1 MADEKQT
8 TADETVEYEYVEAP
22 DDGIEYE
29 YIEVPEGTEPETTDE
44 TASADNIEYEYIEV
58 PEEEAAPAP
67 EPAAPEAPAAETS
80 EEVEYEYVE
89 VPEEEAAPAPEAP
102 AAEATEEVEYEYVEV
117 PEEEAAPAP
126 EPAVPEAPAAEATE
140 EVEYEYVEVPEEEA
154 APAPEPAAPEAPAA
168 EASEEVEYEYV
179 EVPEE
184 EAASASEPAAVPE
197 APAAEATEEVEYEYV
212 EVPEEDAAPAPKA
225 PAAGA
230 NEEVEY
236 EYVEVPEEEA
246 APAPEAPAAEA
257 SEEVEYEYVEV
268 PEEEA
273 APAPEAP
280 AAEAA
285 QAQTKED
292 ENLSAQKEEPA
303 KEMSGIDPLSAEDAD
318 LPLDDEPP
326 LPPDDEGPST
336 DILMEPEASVPV
348 DSEMPLPPDEDE
360 AFPVANIAD
369 PVDKSLLENEEAL
382 AEELEV
388 PADDT
393 EDNAVQETTTP
404 SSVSAKELEDIDES
418 EPVETPE
425 EKETSAGI
433 GENNDDQDVADA
445 PIPVVSDN
453 AAEEIDAYAA
463 KAAQELEQEAEESNE
478 PNPPVTD
485 EETQEELDPKDE
497 DDTLLAADRFVFD
510 GNSGLSSFVGSA
522 QKDTVVLNRDSGNF
536 NSLADWHLIINEL
549 TVIPLN
555 SQNEEELPLSEDIF
569 CQGCIVSEGTEIS
582 SFANASS
589 AKVPAPQNGN
599 QRSAVISGIN
609 IISLA
614 GRDGTVIDLDAS
626 NGILIGPDDA
636 KLYFSG
642 LNRLVIPKPAEPTP
656 PAYVIPETEDNPKA
670 FVYTQAQAAAAEQSE
685 TQNEI
690 IVIKTGYNLY
700 GWNVTF
706 ENGTTMSLAD
716 VRSYQSK
723 HHSLPDKNG
732 VISYG
737 KSTLRFTGAD
747 RIIAYEKPS
756 YCAYGLSPAV

>member
-29 YIEVPEGTEPETTDE
+29 YIEVPEGTEPGTTDE

-67 EPAAPEAPAAETS
+67 E
-80 EEVEYEYVE
+80 
-89 VPEEEAAPAPEAP
+89 AP
-102 AAEATEEVEYEYVEV
+102 AAEAN
-117 PEEEAAPAP
+117 
-126 EPAVPEAPAAEATE
+126 
-140 EVEYEYVEVPEEEA
+140 
-154 APAPEPAAPEAPAA
+154 
-168 EASEEVEYEYV
+168 EEVEYEYV

-184 EAASASEPAAVPE
+184 EAASAPEPAAPE
-197 APAAEATEEVEYEYV
+197 APAAEAKEEVEYEYV

-303 KEMSGIDPLSAEDAD
+303 EEMSGIDPLSAEDAD

-463 KAAQELEQEAEESNE
+463 KAAQELEQEAGESNE

-642 LNRLVIPKPAEPTP
+642 LNRLVIPEPAEPTP

>member
-246 APAPEAPAAEA
+246 APASEAPAAEA
-257 SEEVEYEYVEV
+257 AEEVEYEYVEV

>member
-29 YIEVPEGTEPETTDE
+29 YIEVPEGTEPGTTDE

-67 EPAAPEAPAAETS
+67 E
-80 EEVEYEYVE
+80 
-89 VPEEEAAPAPEAP
+89 AP
-102 AAEATEEVEYEYVEV
+102 AAEAN
-117 PEEEAAPAP
+117 
-126 EPAVPEAPAAEATE
+126 E

-154 APAPEPAAPEAPAA
+154 APAPEPAAPEAPVT

-184 EAASASEPAAVPE
+184 EAASAPDPA
-197 APAAEATEEVEYEYV
+197 
-212 EVPEEDAAPAPKA
+212 
-225 PAAGA
+225 
-230 NEEVEY
+230 
-236 EYVEVPEEEA
+236 
-246 APAPEAPAAEA
+246 
-257 SEEVEYEYVEV
+257 
-268 PEEEA
+268 
-273 APAPEAP
+273 APEAP

-425 EKETSAGI
+425 EKETSTEI

-522 QKDTVVLNRDSGNF
+522 QKDTVVLNRNSGNF

-656 PAYVIPETEDNPKA
+656 PAYVIPEAEDNPKA

>member
-246 APAPEAPAAEA
+246 APASEAPAAEA